1 MANQAPFGVELDQA
15 LNTVCEAF
23 HRHMGRMSRHMFNAA
38 LSPFSPEVR
47 EAALVTLEGA
57 CLRVKHQ
64 HRGIQGGGDMM
75 QFDPECEMKM
85 RRHREEFAR
94 AQTLAAMRAARENV
108 AAAKTL
114 ARIEATPMQIRLSR
128 RSA

>member
-1 MANQAPFGVELDQA
+1 MVSKPPFGTQLDQA
-15 LNTVCEAF
+15 LNAACEAF
-23 HRHMGRMSRHMFNAA
+23 HRNQGRMTRHMFNGA
-38 LSPFSPEVR
+38 LSSFAPEVR

-64 HRGIQGGGDMM
+64 HRGIQGGGDIM
-75 QFDPECEMKM
+75 QFDPECEMRM

-94 AQTLAAMRAARENV
+94 AQTLAAMRANAE
-108 AAAKTL
+108 AMASAKTL
-114 ARIEATPMQIRLSR
+114 ARITDTPMQIRVFR